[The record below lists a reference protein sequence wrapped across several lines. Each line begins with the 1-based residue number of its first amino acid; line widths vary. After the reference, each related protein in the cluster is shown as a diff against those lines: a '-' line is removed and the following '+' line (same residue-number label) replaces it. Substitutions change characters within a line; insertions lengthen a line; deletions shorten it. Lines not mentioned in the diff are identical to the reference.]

1 MRSTCCVMHI
11 TYTLCVCFEINASL
25 WRLKFIVDRK
35 DDMG

>member
-1 MRSTCCVMHI
+1 MRSTGCVMHI
-11 TYTLCVCFEINASL
+11 ASTRGVCFEINASL